1 MGDQG
6 EVLTLPDN
14 AGQVTVQIGLLK
26 VTVGIDE
33 IRRVEKEVKKTGAT
47 STKKLLQ
54 ERSTQS
60 AGSTLDLRGLR
71 VDEALMKTDQF
82 LDASILSNVER
93 IEIIH
98 GKGTGQLRQAITEYL
113 REHPQVRKYRLG
125 TPQEGGDGVTI
136 AEL

>member
-1 MGDQG
+1 
-6 EVLTLPDN
+6 
-14 AGQVTVQIGLLK
+14 
-26 VTVGIDE
+26 
-33 IRRVEKEVKKTGAT
+33 
-47 STKKLLQ
+47 
-54 ERSTQS
+54 
-60 AGSTLDLRGLR
+60 
-71 VDEALMKTDQF
+71 MKTDQF